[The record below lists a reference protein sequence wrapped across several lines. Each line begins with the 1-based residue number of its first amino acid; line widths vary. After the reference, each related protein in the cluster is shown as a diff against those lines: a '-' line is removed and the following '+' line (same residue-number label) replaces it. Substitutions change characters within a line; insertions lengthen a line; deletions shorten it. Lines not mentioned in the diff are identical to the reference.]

1 VCTHPI
7 NLLGIH
13 FLRCVHGN
21 EHIGTHDA
29 IRDTFIAIALDV
41 GFHMGWEQL
50 HVLLSNTFNSSHW
63 QVDIVFTKDDIRT
76 FVDIVIANPTQA
88 DLLPWSCAT

>member
-1 VCTHPI
+1 MGVCLVYILT
-7 NLLGIH
+7 NLPKLLIS
-13 FLRCVHGN
+13 FPYLF
-21 EHIGTHDA
+21 HITSN
-29 IRDTFIAIALDV
+29 TTSLDV

-63 QVDIVFTKDDIRT
+63 QVDIVLTKDDIRT